1 MEISSV
7 GKSYQRKWKSQA
19 RERVIKGNGN
29 GGPTS
34 LKRPREGQLRAS
46 PECKKMKK
54 RRSGVSQAELNQL
67 SLSPAKLD
75 YLRVE
80 GEGSFELGQGN
91 GVDKNANLI
100 AEFRDVLDCKLIDLG
115 SKGHPFTWCNRQF
128 GPLCIEEKIDRFFCN
143 EEWRTE
149 FHDDVA
155 TNLIH
160 WESDYCPVMME
171 VRERQQSL
179 VYERRNFNRIYCEDM
194 WSRYEECQN
203 IVKYEWLQWHIT
215 TEINP
220 VLRFKTIGK
229 RSLAQM
235 KWWSKEEFGGR
246 DKKLKELMRKLK
258 RAKESNLQYE
268 NGNEIRHIER

>member
-1 MEISSV
+1 M
-7 GKSYQRKWKSQA
+7 
-19 RERVIKGNGN
+19 
-29 GGPTS
+29 
-34 LKRPREGQLRAS
+34 
-46 PECKKMKK
+46 
-54 RRSGVSQAELNQL
+54 
-67 SLSPAKLD
+67 
-75 YLRVE
+75 
-80 GEGSFELGQGN
+80 
-91 GVDKNANLI
+91 
-100 AEFRDVLDCKLIDLG
+100 LDCKLIDLG

-171 VRERQQSL
+171 VRERQRSL

-215 TEINP
+215 TEINL

-268 NGNEIRHIER
+268 NGNEIRHIERQIQNFLLEEEMYWKQRSRADWLKGEDKNTKFFHAKASARRRKNRIEGIEDRMGNWLNDKEEVEKIFCEYFQDLFTTSNLGEA